1 LFPLNLNK
9 AMAMKKVGILYHPKV
24 EITRIKARE
33 LEGILKSK
41 GVSVWVCSAWDRDK
55 ACKQLEGTDLVLTV
69 GGDGTILRA
78 VQVVIPGSTPITGI
92 NQGKL
97 GFLTELDAGEA
108 VAKLPS
114 LIDGQGWIDERTM
127 LQAELIASGKEPR
140 IFHALNDVVMAR
152 GEIARL
158 IRVEVSIDGQP
169 LTTYK
174 TDAVIVATATGSTGY
189 ALAAHGPI
197 LYPQSRDLLLV
208 PVAPHLSLAY
218 PIVLPET
225 AEVVLRLNSYHAAT
239 LSVDGH
245 INLLLSDGDTVTL
258 KRSPHI
264 ARFWRIRP
272 EASFYSTLEDKLK
285 GKQGETGRKS

>member
-1 LFPLNLNK
+1 
-9 AMAMKKVGILYHPKV
+9 M
-24 EITRIKARE
+24 
-33 LEGILKSK
+33 
-41 GVSVWVCSAWDRDK
+41 WVCSAWDRDK
-55 ACKQLEGTDLVLTV
+55 ACKQLEGTDLLLTV

-97 GFLTELDAGEA
+97 GFMTELDADEA

-114 LIDGQGWIDERTM
+114 LLDGKGWIDERAM
-127 LQAELIASGKEPR
+127 LQAELTASGKEPR
-140 IFHALNDVVMAR
+140 VFHALNDVVVAR

-174 TDAVIVATATGSTGY
+174 TDGIIVATATGSTGY
-189 ALAAHGPI
+189 ALAARGPI
-197 LYPQSRDLLLV
+197 LYPQSRDFLLV
-208 PVAPHLSLAY
+208 PVAPHLSLTY
-218 PIVLPET
+218 PLVLPET
-225 AEVVLRLNSYHAAT
+225 AEVVLRLNTYHAAT

-245 INLLLSDGDTVTL
+245 INLPLSNGDTVTL
-258 KRSPHI
+258 RRSRHV

-272 EASFYSTLEDKLK
+272 EASFYSSLEDKLK